1 MSAVPNI
8 TRGSSC
14 ASSRVNVGTS
24 RPAGSRENGMS
35 AIATVEQLEAIYGV
49 PNDASTV
56 KVADRVTPPYRILIE
71 KSPFAALATSGP
83 EGLDCSPRGD
93 RPGFVR
99 IHDDRTLMLP
109 DRRGNNRI
117 DSLRNVVRDPR
128 VALLFLIP
136 GVGNCLRVNGR
147 AHLSVA
153 PALLESFAV
162 EEKAPR
168 SVLVMA
174 VETVYFQ
181 CARALIRSELWN
193 PAHHV
198 DPKSLPSAGQ
208 ILAALSENKVGGE
221 TYDREWAGRAAQT
234 MW

>member
-1 MSAVPNI
+1 MSDIV
-8 TRGSSC
+8 SS
-14 ASSRVNVGTS
+14 
-24 RPAGSRENGMS
+24 
-35 AIATVEQLEAIYGV
+35 VEDLEKIYGV
-49 PNDASTV
+49 PSDASIV
-56 KVADRVTPPYRILIE
+56 KEAPRITPHYRAYIAA
-71 KSPFAALATSGP
+71 SPFVALATVGP
-83 EGLDCSPRGD
+83 EGIDCSPRGD

-99 IHDDRTLMLP
+99 VHDDKTLMLP

-128 VALLFLIP
+128 VAFLFLIP

-153 PALLESFAV
+153 PALLESFAM

-168 SVLVMA
+168 SVLVMD